1 MKGTLLWR
9 YRVGLTSGVLMI
21 LSLHLIS
28 SGVKPGDI
36 ASRPAWVMLT
46 MLSPAQDAIDSVAH
60 GSIGLVR
67 NYFDLVNVRRD
78 NDRLKAELAELKT
91 SQSRLVELETE
102 NRHLAELLDLRDV
115 LGGNSIAANVIGSD
129 ANGLART
136 LVISQG
142 ASSGLRPGM
151 AVLSFQGVVGR
162 VIAVSPHA
170 ARVLIIDDHNS
181 ALDSFDQRTRARGIV
196 AGVVDD
202 GLTMKYVERS
212 QDVHPGDVIVT
223 SGLDGIFPRGLLIG
237 TIKSVSGE
245 GPGMFLN
252 VTITPAVDFRGLE
265 QVLVVT
271 QMPEQPDSSHP
282 GTKG

>member
-1 MKGTLLWR
+1 MKATVLWR

-36 ASRPAWVMLT
+36 AARPASLMLT
-46 MLSPAQDAIDSVAH
+46 ALGPVQQAIDRVAH
-60 GSIGLVR
+60 GSTGFVR
-67 NYFDLVNVRRD
+67 AYFDLVDVRRD
-78 NDRLKAELAELKT
+78 NARLKAELTRLKT
-91 SQSRLVELETE
+91 NQSRLVELETE
-102 NRHLAELLDLRDV
+102 NRHLSDLLDLRDV

-142 ASSGLRPGM
+142 AASGLRPGM
-151 AVLSFQGVVGR
+151 AVLSFQGVVGK

-170 ARVLIIDDHNS
+170 SRVLIIDDHNS

-212 QDVHPGDVIVT
+212 QDVRPGDVIVT

-237 TIKSVSGE
+237 AIKSVIGE

-265 QVLVVT
+265 QVLVIT
-271 QMPEQPDSSHP
+271 QMPEQPDRSQP

>member
-1 MKGTLLWR
+1 MKGTVLWR

-21 LSLHLIS
+21 LSLHLMS
-28 SGVKPGDI
+28 SGVKPSDI
-36 ASRPAWVMLT
+36 ASRPADVMLT
-46 MLSPAQDAIDSVAH
+46 LLSPLQDAIDRLAH
-60 GSIGLVR
+60 GSTGFVR
-67 NYFDLVNVRRD
+67 DYFDLVNVRRE

-91 SQSRLVELETE
+91 NQSRLVELETE

-136 LVISQG
+136 FVISQG
-142 ASSGLRPGM
+142 ATSGLRPGM
-151 AVLSFQGVVGR
+151 AVLSFQGVVGK

-170 ARVLIIDDHNS
+170 SRVLIIDDHNS
-181 ALDSFDQRTRARGIV
+181 ALDSFDQRTRTRGIV

-212 QDVHPGDVIVT
+212 QDVRSGDVIVT

-237 TIKSVSGE
+237 TIKGVNGE
-245 GPGMFLN
+245 GPGMFLS
-252 VTITPAVDFRGLE
+252 VAIAPAVDFRGLE

-271 QMPEQPDSSHP
+271 QMPEQPETSP
-282 GTKG
+282 PQTKG

>member
-1 MKGTLLWR
+1 VLL
-9 YRVGLTSGVLMI
+9 I

-28 SGVKPGDI
+28 SGVKPGNL
-36 ASRPAWVMLT
+36 ASRPASLVLT
-46 MLSPAQDAIDSVAH
+46 AISPLQEAISQLTR
-60 GSIGLVR
+60 GGTGFVR
-67 NYFDLVNVRRD
+67 DYFDLVGVRQE
-78 NDRLKAELAELKT
+78 NERLKAELAELKT
-91 SQSRLVELETE
+91 NQSRLAELSTE
-102 NRHLAELLDLRDV
+102 NRHLSELLDVRDV

-151 AVLSFQGVVGR
+151 AVLSFQGVVGK

-181 ALDSFDQRTRARGIV
+181 ALDSFDQRSRARGIV

-202 GLTMKYVERS
+202 GITMKYVERS
-212 QDVHPGDVIVT
+212 QDVRAGDVIVT
-223 SGLDGIFPRGLLIG
+223 SGLDGIFPRGLLVG

-245 GPGMFLN
+245 GPGMFLS
-252 VTITPAVDFRGLE
+252 VAISPAVDFRGLE

-271 QMPEQPDSSHP
+271 EMPEQPDSGP
-282 GTKG
+282 LPPAKKG

>member
-1 MKGTLLWR
+1 
-9 YRVGLTSGVLMI
+9 MI

-28 SGVKPGDI
+28 SGVRPGDI
-36 ASRPAWVMLT
+36 ASRPASVMLSAI
-46 MLSPAQDAIDSVAH
+46 SPVQEGIDSIAH
-60 GSIGLVR
+60 GSTGFVR
-67 NYFDLVNVRRD
+67 NYLDLIGVRQE
-78 NDRLKAELAELKT
+78 NERLKAELAGLKT
-91 SQSRLVELETE
+91 NQSRLVELETE
-102 NRHLAELLDLRDV
+102 NRHLSELLDLRDV

-142 ASSGLRPGM
+142 TASGLRPGM
-151 AVLSFQGVVGR
+151 AVLSFQGVIGK

-170 ARVLIIDDHNS
+170 ARVLLIDDHNS

-202 GLTMKYVERS
+202 GITMKYVGRS
-212 QDVHPGDVIVT
+212 QDVRPGDVIVT
-223 SGLDGIFPRGLLIG
+223 SGLDSIFPRGLLIG
-237 TIKSVSGE
+237 TIKGVNGE
-245 GPGMFLN
+245 GPGMFLS

-271 QMPEQPDSSHP
+271 QMPEQPDSGQP
-282 GTKG
+282 AAKG

>member
-1 MKGTLLWR
+1 VKATVLWR

-36 ASRPAWVMLT
+36 AARPASLMLT
-46 MLSPAQDAIDSVAH
+46 ALGPVQQAIDRVAH
-60 GSIGLVR
+60 GSTGFVR
-67 NYFDLVNVRRD
+67 AYFDLVDVRRD
-78 NDRLKAELAELKT
+78 NARLKAELTRLKT
-91 SQSRLVELETE
+91 NQSRLVELETE
-102 NRHLAELLDLRDV
+102 NRHLSDLLDLRDV

-142 ASSGLRPGM
+142 AASGLRPGM
-151 AVLSFQGVVGR
+151 AVLSFQGVVGK

-170 ARVLIIDDHNS
+170 SRVLIIDDHNS

-212 QDVHPGDVIVT
+212 QDVRPGDVIVT

-237 TIKSVSGE
+237 AIKSVIGE

-265 QVLVVT
+265 QVLVIT
-271 QMPEQPDSSHP
+271 QMPEQPDRSQP

>member
-1 MKGTLLWR
+1 
-9 YRVGLTSGVLMI
+9 
-21 LSLHLIS
+21 
-28 SGVKPGDI
+28 
-36 ASRPAWVMLT
+36 MLT
-46 MLSPAQDAIDSVAH
+46 MLSPVQDAIDRVAH
-60 GSIGLVR
+60 GSTGLVR
-67 NYFDLVNVRRD
+67 DYIDLVNVRRD
-78 NDRLKAELAELKT
+78 NERLKAELAELKT
-91 SQSRLVELETE
+91 NQSRLVELETE

-151 AVLSFQGVVGR
+151 AVLSFQGVVGK

-212 QDVHPGDVIVT
+212 QDVRPGRRHRDLGAGWHLSARIAHRHDQECERRGTRDVPQRDDHPGGGF
-223 SGLDGIFPRGLLIG
+223 SRPRAGAG
-237 TIKSVSGE
+237 GDANARAA
-245 GPGMFLN
+245 G
-252 VTITPAVDFRGLE
+252 
-265 QVLVVT
+265 Q
-271 QMPEQPDSSHP
+271 QPTGRPKASELYEW
-282 GTKG
+282 

>member
-9 YRVGLTSGVLMI
+9 YRVGFTSGVLML

-36 ASRPAWVMLT
+36 ALRPAGVTLALLAPVEAALNNFARGGT
-46 MLSPAQDAIDSVAH
+46 GFIH
-60 GSIGLVR
+60 
-67 NYFDLVNVRRD
+67 NYFDLVDVRRE
-78 NDRLKAELAELKT
+78 NERLKAELARVKT
-91 SQSRLVELETE
+91 DQSRLIELETE
-102 NRHLAELLDLRDV
+102 NKHLGELLDLKDV

-129 ANGLART
+129 ANGLSRT
-136 LVISQG
+136 LILSQG
-142 ASSGLRPGM
+142 SASGVRPDM
-151 AVLSFQGVVGR
+151 AVLSFQGVVGK

-170 ARVLIIDDHNS
+170 ARVLVIDDHNS
-181 ALDSFDQRTRARGIV
+181 ALDAFDQRTRSRGIV

-202 GLTMKYVERS
+202 GITMKYVDRS

-237 TIKSVSGE
+237 TIKNVSGE

-252 VTITPAVDFRGLE
+252 VSIAPAVDFRSLE

-271 QMPEQPDSSHP
+271 EMPEQPPSIQSAS
-282 GTKG
+282 KG

>member
-1 MKGTLLWR
+1 
-9 YRVGLTSGVLMI
+9 MI

-28 SGVKPGDI
+28 SGVKPTDI
-36 ASRPAWVMLT
+36 ASRPASVVLT
-46 MLSPAQDAIDSVAH
+46 ALSPVQDAVNQLAH
-60 GSIGLVR
+60 SSTGFAR
-67 NYFDLVNVRRD
+67 DYFDLVNVRRE

-91 SQSRLVELETE
+91 HQSQIVELETE
-102 NRHLAELLDLRDV
+102 NKHLSELLDLRDV

-142 ASSGLRPGM
+142 TSSGLRPGM
-151 AVLSFQGVVGR
+151 AVLAMQGVVGK

-181 ALDSFDQRTRARGIV
+181 ALDSFDQRTRTRGIV

-202 GLTMKYVERS
+202 GITMKYVERS
-212 QDVHPGDVIVT
+212 QDVRPGDVIIT
-223 SGLDGIFPRGLLIG
+223 SGHDGIFPRGLLIG
-237 TIKSVSGE
+237 TIKGVSGE

-252 VTITPAVDFRGLE
+252 VTIAPAVDFRGLE
-265 QVLVVT
+265 QVLVIT
-271 QMPEQPDSSHP
+271 QMPEQPASSP
-282 GTKG
+282 PASKG

>member
-1 MKGTLLWR
+1 MKGTVLWR

-28 SGVKPGDI
+28 SGVKSGDL
-36 ASRPAWVMLT
+36 ALRPAGMTLAV
-46 MLSPAQDAIDSVAH
+46 LSPLQTAINQIGE
-60 GSIGLVR
+60 GSTGFVR
-67 NYFDLVNVRRD
+67 DYFDLVNVRRD
-78 NDRLKAELAELKT
+78 NERLKAELALMKT
-91 SQSRLVELETE
+91 NQSRLVELETE
-102 NRHLAELLDLRDV
+102 NRHLSELLDLRDV
-115 LGGNSIAANVIGSD
+115 LGGDSIAANVIGSD

-136 LVISQG
+136 LVIGQG
-142 ASSGLRPGM
+142 ASIGLRPGM
-151 AVLSFQGVVGR
+151 AVLSFQGVVGK

-170 ARVLIIDDHNS
+170 SRVLIIDDHNS
-181 ALDSFDQRTRARGIV
+181 ALDAFDQRTRTRGIV

-202 GLTMKYVERS
+202 GITMKYVERS
-212 QDVHPGDVIVT
+212 QDVRAGDVIVT

-237 TIKSVSGE
+237 TIKSVAGE

-252 VTITPAVDFRGLE
+252 VTIKPAVDFRGIE

-271 QMPEQPDSSHP
+271 QMPEQPVSTQP

>member
-9 YRVGLTSGVLMI
+9 YRVGLTSGLLMI

-28 SGVKPGDI
+28 TGVKPGDM
-36 ASRPAWVMLT
+36 ASRPVDIVLT
-46 MLSPAQDAIDSVAH
+46 ALSPVQAAINHVAQDSTGMVHD
-60 GSIGLVR
+60 
-67 NYFDLVNVRRD
+67 YFDLVNVRRD
-78 NDRLKAELAELKT
+78 NERMKAELALMKT
-91 SQSRLVELETE
+91 NQSRLIELETE
-102 NRHLAELLDLRDV
+102 NRHLTDLLDLKEV
-115 LGGNSIAANVIGSD
+115 LGGDSVAANVIASD

-136 LVISQG
+136 LVIG
-142 ASSGLRPGM
+142 EGTSSGLRTGM
-151 AVLSFQGVVGR
+151 AVLSFQGVVGKI
-162 VIAVSPHA
+162 IATCARSS
-170 ARVLIIDDHNS
+170 RVLLIDDHNS
-181 ALDSFDQRTRARGIV
+181 ALDTFDQRTRARGIV

-212 QDVHPGDVIVT
+212 EDVHPGDVVVT

-252 VTITPAVDFRGLE
+252 VSIAPAVDFRGLE

-271 QMPEQPDSSHP
+271 RMPELPPSGQPQ
-282 GTKG
+282 TKG

>member
-1 MKGTLLWR
+1 MKGTVLWR
-9 YRVGLTSGVLMI
+9 CRVGLTSGVLMI

-28 SGVKPGDI
+28 NGVKPEAI
-36 ASRPAWVMLT
+36 AARPAGLMLT
-46 MLSPAQDAIDSVAH
+46 VLSPVQAAINRIAQ
-60 GSIGLVR
+60 GSTGLVR
-67 NYFDLVNVRRD
+67 DYFDLVNVRRD
-78 NDRLKAELAELKT
+78 NDRLKAELAQLKT
-91 SQSRLVELETE
+91 NQSRLVELETE
-102 NRHLAELLDLRDV
+102 NRHLSDLLDLRDV

-129 ANGLART
+129 ANGFART

-142 ASSGLRPGM
+142 TSSGLRPGM
-151 AVLSFQGVVGR
+151 AVLSFQGVVGK

-181 ALDSFDQRTRARGIV
+181 ALDSFDQRTRSRGIV

-212 QDVHPGDVIVT
+212 QDVRPGDVIVT
-223 SGLDGIFPRGLLIG
+223 SGLDGIFPRGLRIG
-237 TIKSVSGE
+237 TIKSVRGE

-271 QMPEQPDSSHP
+271 QMPEQPDSRQP

>member
-1 MKGTLLWR
+1 VKGTLLWR

-36 ASRPAWVMLT
+36 ASRPAGVMLT
-46 MLSPAQDAIDSVAH
+46 LLSPLQEALNQIAH
-60 GSIGLVR
+60 GGTGFVR
-67 NYFDLVNVRRD
+67 NYLDLVNVRAD
-78 NDRLKAELAELKT
+78 NQRLKAELAELKT
-91 SQSRLVELETE
+91 NQSRLVELETE
-102 NRHLAELLDLRDV
+102 NRHLSELLDLHDV
-115 LGGNSIAANVIGSD
+115 LGGNSIAASVIGSD

-142 ASSGLRPGM
+142 AASGLKPGM
-151 AVLSFQGVVGR
+151 AVLSFQGVVGK

-202 GLTMKYVERS
+202 GITMKYVERS
-212 QDVHPGDVIVT
+212 QDVRPGDVIVT

-245 GPGMFLN
+245 GPGMFLS
-252 VTITPAVDFRGLE
+252 VTIAPAVDFRGLE

-271 QMPEQPDSSHP
+271 QMPEQPDSGLP
-282 GTKG
+282 ATKG